1 MNRVIGSVIIV
12 VGLYSVLW
20 GKYKEGQEE
29 NEKIIEEIPEAIKEN
44 NNNINHNNNGQLING
59 NYVHQIMGGN
69 VEEKAEVAI
78 DLQNF
83 NLPMK
88 ATQQV

>member
-1 MNRVIGSVIIV
+1 MIGSVIIV

-44 NNNINHNNNGQLING
+44 NNNNNGQLING
-59 NYVHQIMGGN
+59 NYVHQIMAGN

-83 NLPMK
+83 NLPVT